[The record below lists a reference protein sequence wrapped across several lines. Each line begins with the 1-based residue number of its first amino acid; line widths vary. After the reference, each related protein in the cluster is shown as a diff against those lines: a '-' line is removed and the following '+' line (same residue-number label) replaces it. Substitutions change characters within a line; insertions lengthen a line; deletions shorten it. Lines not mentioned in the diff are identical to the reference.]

1 MKKIIIGALFVLV
14 SSAALANEIYI
25 QQIGDNL
32 ALTVSQTGSGNKIG
46 DLATTAPAL
55 LSGDDMTFDIT
66 QNGDY
71 NVIAA
76 TIKGNTYTGE
86 WVFNGD
92 SNTVDLTCDIT
103 NGANCETVTVD
114 IAVNGNSNDFSVY
127 IGENKVADN
136 LVVEFTIDGDGNVI
150 LADLDATNADVTF
163 TIDNS
168 LAANG
173 NTVTIDQDDAGG
185 VNGHS
190 ITYDLTGGGNN
201 IDITQ
206 SGLTDKTVNV
216 TSTANDG
223 TVTITQT
230 D

>member
-76 TIKGNTYTGE
+76 TIKGNT
-86 WVFNGD
+86 
-92 SNTVDLTCDIT
+92 
-103 NGANCETVTVD
+103 
-114 IAVNGNSNDFSVY
+114 
-127 IGENKVADN
+127 
-136 LVVEFTIDGDGNVI
+136 
-150 LADLDATNADVTF
+150 
-163 TIDNS
+163 
-168 LAANG
+168 
-173 NTVTIDQDDAGG
+173 
-185 VNGHS
+185 
-190 ITYDLTGGGNN
+190 
-201 IDITQ
+201 
-206 SGLTDKTVNV
+206 
-216 TSTANDG
+216 
-223 TVTITQT
+223 
-230 D
+230 